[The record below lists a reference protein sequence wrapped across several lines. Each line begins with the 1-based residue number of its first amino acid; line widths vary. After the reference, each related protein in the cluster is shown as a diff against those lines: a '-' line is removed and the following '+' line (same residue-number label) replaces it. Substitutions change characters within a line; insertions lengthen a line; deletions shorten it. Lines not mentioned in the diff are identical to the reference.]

1 MKRIPCAAA
10 LVAAA
15 LAALPASAQSARQT
29 VLAELDTAA
38 HSISSRGYVPDARA
52 IGRES
57 VVGELPRDGSVRL
70 EVTLRAGRRYRVV
83 AGCGPG
89 CDDLDLRAFAA
100 DGGGVLDEDT
110 EADARPVLT
119 FVADATGPHLLS
131 VTMAG
136 CRTEFCAFGIRILS
150 R

>member
-1 MKRIPCAAA
+1 MTRATYAALFAAA
-10 LVAAA
+10 FAVPAAA
-15 LAALPASAQSARQT
+15 QTPRQAIM
-29 VLAELDTAA
+29 AELDTATRA
-38 HSISSRGYVPDARA
+38 VTARGFVPDALA
-52 IGRES
+52 IGRAS
-57 VVGELPRDGSVRL
+57 LMGELPRGGSVRL
-70 EVTLRAGRRYRVV
+70 ELNLRAGRRYSVV
-83 AGCGPG
+83 AGCGPS

-100 DGGGVLDEDT
+100 DAAEILAEDV

-136 CRTEFCAFGIRILS
+136 CRTDFCAFGLRILS

>member
-1 MKRIPCAAA
+1 MRVA
-10 LVAAA
+10 LATASLAA
-15 LAALPASAQSARQT
+15 LAALPAAAQTPRQA
-29 VLAELDTAA
+29 VLAELDTAVSA
-38 HSISSRGYVPDARA
+38 VASRGFVPDTRV

-57 VVGELPRDGSVRL
+57 MVGELPRDGSVRL
-70 EVTLRAGRRYRVV
+70 EVSLRAGRRYRVV

-89 CDDLDLRAFAA
+89 CDDLDLRAYAA
-100 DGGGVLDEDT
+100 GGDDVLDEDT

-119 FVADATGPHLLS
+119 FVADTSGPHLLS

-136 CRTEFCAFGIRILS
+136 CRTEYCAFGIRILS

>member
-1 MKRIPCAAA
+1 MTRTLIAALFAAA
-10 LVAAA
+10 F
-15 LAALPASAQSARQT
+15 AALPAAAQTPRQAI
-29 VLAELDTAA
+29 LAELDTAA
-38 HSISSRGYVPDARA
+38 RAVASRGFVPDARA
-52 IGRES
+52 IGRAS
-57 VVGELPRDGSVRL
+57 LMGELPRGGSVRL
-70 EVTLRAGRRYRVV
+70 ELNLRAGRRYSVV
-83 AGCGPG
+83 AGCGPA

-100 DGGGVLDEDT
+100 DAEEVLAEDV

-136 CRTEFCAFGIRILS
+136 CRTDFCAFGLRILS

>member
-1 MKRIPCAAA
+1 MRRTLCAAA
-10 LVAAA
+10 LAAA
-15 LAALPASAQSARQT
+15 TFALPASAQSARQA

-38 HSISSRGYVPDARA
+38 HAVASRGYAPDARA

-70 EVTLRAGRRYRVV
+70 EVSLRAGRRYRVV

-100 DGGGVLDEDT
+100 GGEGVLDEDN

-119 FVADATGPHLLS
+119 FVAHATGPHLLS

-136 CRTEFCAFGIRILS
+136 CRTDFCAFGIRILS

>member
-1 MKRIPCAAA
+1 MRRTLFAAS
-10 LVAAA
+10 LAAF
-15 LAALPASAQSARQT
+15 AALPAAAQPPRQT
-29 VLAELDTAA
+29 VLAELDTAVRA
-38 HSISSRGYVPDARA
+38 VASRGFAPDTRA

-57 VVGELPRDGSVRL
+57 MVGELPRDGSVRL

-89 CDDLDLRAFAA
+89 CDDLDLRAHGA
-100 DGGGVLDEDT
+100 DGDVLDEDT
-110 EADARPVLT
+110 EADARPVLS
-119 FVADATGPHLLS
+119 FIADTTGPHLLS

-136 CRTEFCAFGIRILS
+136 CRTEYCAFGIRILS